1 MWFWGWIKGDGP
13 CSWHHLHPL
22 FADGASSLGRYLGN
36 NYRGQFTAG
45 QEVQIICCQIRRF
58 GKTQMTWGNFG
69 RGRAGGR
76 QGEIKKKKL
85 WRNKLNHLSRCL
97 SSRQAEI
104 NSNCDGAVAVIPVFV
119 FARDMDLIVYLRRS
133 VSPSIKQPRELR
145 LIFHLRLQLQWDTRA
160 HTTGRRLYVT

>member
-1 MWFWGWIKGDGP
+1 MFLVPPPLRLLGFLNPRIARGTNIYFLENKSSSPFIFLWSGNATAAMWFWGWIKGDGP

-76 QGEIKKKKL
+76 AAVGNKKTTTVTQQTKPSVP
-85 WRNKLNHLSRCL
+85 LS
-97 SSRQAEI
+97 
-104 NSNCDGAVAVIPVFV
+104 V
-119 FARDMDLIVYLRRS
+119 
-133 VSPSIKQPRELR
+133 QPRR
-145 LIFHLRLQLQWDTRA
+145 GKKSRD
-160 HTTGRRLYVT
+160 